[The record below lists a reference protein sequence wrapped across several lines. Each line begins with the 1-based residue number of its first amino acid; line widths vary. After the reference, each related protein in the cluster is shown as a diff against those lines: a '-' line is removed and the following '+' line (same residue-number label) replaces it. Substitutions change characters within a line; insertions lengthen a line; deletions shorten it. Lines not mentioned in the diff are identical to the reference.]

1 MASNDGIYEGPT
13 RLSTSFAKNCS
24 AALPCHSACAFA
36 CCELLGNGGVGLA
49 WCSDAKAVMD
59 AEGIVI
65 IVMRLEQLSEQGLF
79 AKLWVTF
86 IILREMA
93 RLKAP
98 LDDLHLVEFEGRGLK
113 ADEFRYLAQR

>member
-1 MASNDGIYEGPT
+1 M
-13 RLSTSFAKNCS
+13 
-24 AALPCHSACAFA
+24 
-36 CCELLGNGGVGLA
+36 
-49 WCSDAKAVMD
+49 
-59 AEGIVI
+59 
-65 IVMRLEQLSEQGLF
+65 QGLF

-113 ADEFRYLAQR
+113 ADEFRYLAQRVSPSLATLQLKLLFLYFICRCSVH